1 MQEEIQAKEEIKV
14 KFVSHISH
22 LIVSSHRRSKPNT
35 LYQIM
40 KCCEHNLLH
49 FSLTSSFT
57 ERRMLSGIWQ
67 YNKPTL
73 LSLSQIMRISNK
85 KEKWFLQLFSFYIIC
100 TWMIVV
106 KVSFQIN
113 VLFAQFKDKVFL
125 MKKEKGKDLKIKN
138 FSSLKKW

>member
-1 MQEEIQAKEEIKV
+1 MKPVLYESIGIGTIFASIAEKCRKEIQAIEEIKV
-14 KFVSHISH
+14 KFVCHISH
-22 LIVSSHRRSKPNT
+22 LIVSSHRRSKPNAV
-35 LYQIM
+35 YQIM

-49 FSLTSSFT
+49 FSLSSSFT

-85 KEKWFLQLFSFYIIC
+85 KEKWFLQLFSFHIIC
-100 TWMIVV
+100 SWMIVE

-113 VLFAQFKDKVFL
+113 VLFA
-125 MKKEKGKDLKIKN
+125 
-138 FSSLKKW
+138 